1 MKGNLLK
8 IILLLLFAL
17 FSLGVTTTIGVAE
30 VTWGSVFKIVANRI
44 PLIGSFITAD
54 WPSTWETIILQMR
67 LPRVTLGFLVGASLS
82 VAGAS
87 FQGLLRNPLADPYT
101 IGVSSGAA
109 LGATIA
115 LFLQTT
121 LGFTFQPGIP
131 FFAFLGA
138 SIALFFI
145 YNLARV
151 GRVVPVTTLLLAGV
165 VVSSFL
171 SAVISLLM
179 LLAGEHIRGI
189 FFWLVG
195 GLSLRTWS
203 HVFLVLPYVI
213 IGSAVI
219 FFWSRDLNVILLGE
233 EAAANLGIDV
243 ERVKKIVL
251 VAASLITGAVV
262 SVSGMIGFVGLI
274 IPHGV
279 RMIVGPDHRVLI
291 PTSALVGGI
300 YLIWIDSLARIIMAP
315 VEVPVGIITAFLGA
329 PFFIYLLR
337 SKRKDFHF

>member
-30 VTWGSVFKIVANRI
+30 VTWGSAFKIVANRI

-82 VAGAS
+82 IAGAS